1 MLELLREGVALT
13 KNNAKEHAQEF
24 VNKVIEG
31 HASSLE
37 SLVVL
42 EYLSQVLDDAKAQI
56 RAIATDELSVYGEEA
71 KAGVSIKGVL
81 LQVKEVG
88 TRYDFGNTSNW
99 VELKAQEDAIAER
112 RKELEAVLK
121 TLTRSMTN
129 VNEETGEITSMFP
142 PVKTSKTSVV
152 ISIPK

>member
-42 EYLSQVLDDAKAQI
+42 EYLSQILDDAKAQI
-56 RAIATDELSVYGEEA
+56 RTIATEELSVYGDEA
-71 KAGVSIKGVL
+71 KVGVSIKGVL
-81 LQVKEVG
+81 LQIKEVG
-88 TRYDFGNTSNW
+88 TRYDFANTSNW
-99 VELKAQEDAIAER
+99 VALKSQNNFRNKA
-112 RKELEAVLK
+112 K
-121 TLTRSMTN
+121 
-129 VNEETGEITSMFP
+129 
-142 PVKTSKTSVV
+142 
-152 ISIPK
+152 